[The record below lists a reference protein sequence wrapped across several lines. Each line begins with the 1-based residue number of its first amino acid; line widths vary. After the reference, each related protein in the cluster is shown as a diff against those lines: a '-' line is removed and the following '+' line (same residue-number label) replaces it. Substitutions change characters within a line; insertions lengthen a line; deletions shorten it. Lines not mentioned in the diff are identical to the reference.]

1 MSRKPEFSPQK
12 KLSFF
17 IFCPIPEEQKPIH
30 EYIELKNRFLPFSFD
45 PSLWIR
51 LKTLEKQLNLAF
63 VIYEESS
70 WYDGQIWEKPFW
82 VIKNDHLLKTQKV
95 QPALQKIERVF
106 FFLGFLFCLF
116 IIPYYSER

>member
-1 MSRKPEFSPQK
+1 
-12 KLSFF
+12 
-17 IFCPIPEEQKPIH
+17 
-30 EYIELKNRFLPFSFD
+30 
-45 PSLWIR
+45 